1 MKKWCFSFFLFL
13 VPSVLMAQFEVGAS
27 AGASLSST
35 NQDVGNYDYR
45 TLAGLYPEVQAGY
58 LFNDYLRAD
67 MGLGFESLGFKVK
80 PQNEGTF
87 NVRLRYFSVP
97 VYATFQY
104 PVIPK
109 LSVGL
114 LAGLHFN
121 LINSESASYPFE
133 KDFQQLDNTVGLLCG
148 VMARYQLT
156 DVLSLGFQYRYNAD
170 LTDVDNSGDLG
181 RLRYH
186 TFQIGIFYRLKSGKA
201 VTAPV
206 GAPLTPSDTTPAIRW
221 QKWN

>member
-1 MKKWCFSFFLFL
+1 
-13 VPSVLMAQFEVGAS
+13 
-27 AGASLSST
+27 
-35 NQDVGNYDYR
+35 
-45 TLAGLYPEVQAGY
+45 
-58 LFNDYLRAD
+58 
-67 MGLGFESLGFKVK
+67 
-80 PQNEGTF
+80 
-87 NVRLRYFSVP
+87 
-97 VYATFQY
+97 
-104 PVIPK
+104 
-109 LSVGL
+109 VGL

-186 TFQIGIFYRLKSGKA
+186 TFQIGISYRLKSGKA
-201 VTAPV
+201 ATAPV
-206 GAPLTPSDTTPAIRW
+206 GVPLTPSDTTPAIRW